1 VGVHWL
7 TDGNL
12 DSREVGDR
20 AAVLARLASAGLPVP
35 VGFVLGHEELKRYSI
50 EAPSSPLAPALP
62 RKLPAGLADSLTE
75 ALAEVGGAVAV
86 RRSPLDPVS
95 ERAGTGPAGRPER
108 ETYLNLLDSAE
119 VIEAIRRIW
128 SGVGGVPPRAAVL
141 VMRFVVAQVSAII
154 RRDRADDDLLHV
166 QATYGVGDLL
176 AAGLVVPDRYG
187 VHTDGSVQSRTIGR
201 KAQMTIAKVDGGI
214 VRVPVP
220 ANQAREASLDA
231 AHLAGLADLWKRAE
245 LALGGIRTMSVAFAP
260 HPFVTGCVGRP
271 IASDAGLMLG

>member
-1 VGVHWL
+1 MGVLWL

-20 AAVLARLASAGLPVP
+20 AAALSRLAAASVPVP
-35 VGFVLGHEELKRYSI
+35 NGFVLGHEELRKYSV
-50 EAPSSPLAPALP
+50 EAPTSPLAPALP
-62 RKLPAGLADSLTE
+62 RKLPSGLSEMLSD
-75 ALAEVGGAVAV
+75 ALSQISGAVAV

-95 ERAGTGPAGRPER
+95 ERGPGPAGRPER
-108 ETYLNLLDSAE
+108 ETYLNLLDPAE

-128 SGVGGVPPRAAVL
+128 SGTGGVPPRTAVL
-141 VMRFVVAQVSAII
+141 VMRFVVAQVSAVI

-187 VHTDGSVQSRTIGR
+187 VRREGQVHSRTIGR

-231 AHLAGLADLWKRAE
+231 GRLAQLAE
-245 LALGGIRTMSVAFAP
+245 LWRKAEVTLGGVRSMSVAFAP
-260 HPFVTGCVGRP
+260 HPFVTGCVGAP
-271 IASDAGLMLG
+271 IPTDSGLMLG